1 MIGARKEILGKTR
14 SETKEMSSPRN
25 ESMER
30 ADLTMEDWIQ
40 ETCLISAVTSGP
52 TEPKTFQE
60 ACHYPIENDRNNW
73 RAAIRKEIRS
83 MINRGVWRKTD
94 RAKIPKNRRLIGNKW
109 VFNIKRDGTSRAR
122 LVALGYSQIPGV
134 DYTDNFAPVAHD
146 VSFRIAL
153 ARMMVEKLDSLVM
166 DVETAFLYG
175 EIDEEIF
182 MKSPVG
188 MEEID
193 PGSSSE
199 DCYQLLKGIYGLCQA
214 ARQFW
219 KKFVNTVNQEPFGF
233 QVSPADPCMLFKE
246 NELGVCII
254 IMYVD
259 DMLIIGKNEQIQDF
273 ASKIQKQFSVKL
285 QHNLTDY
292 LGCEFHMNKER
303 TRGWLGQPSIIKSL
317 EQKFGDRAMKE
328 TLSLTPGTPRFTA
341 RRLDN
346 PEDKVN
352 CEEHE
357 TYRSG
362 VGTLLYLTKHSRPD
376 ICNPVRELSK
386 TMDAPAPVHLKEMYK
401 VIRHVLS
408 TKGYGLQFELRKD
421 MIKWALKALSDSDF
435 ASDKETRISVFGFII
450 FFWGIPI
457 AWRSKGMK
465 SVVLST
471 TDAEYMALSEVVEEL
486 KFIVQLLQTMNI
498 KVELPITV
506 HVDNV
511 GAIWLS
517 NNRTTSDRTKQI
529 VRTSFVKEYQ
539 EDGKIIIKFVK
550 SEENEAD
557 IFTKNTTNLIFHNHQ
572 KKLVW

>member
-1 MIGARKEILGKTR
+1 M
-14 SETKEMSSPRN
+14 
-25 ESMER
+25 
-30 ADLTMEDWIQ
+30 
-40 ETCLISAVTSGP
+40 
-52 TEPKTFQE
+52 
-60 ACHYPIENDRNNW
+60 
-73 RAAIRKEIRS
+73 
-83 MINRGVWRKTD
+83 
-94 RAKIPKNRRLIGNKW
+94 
-109 VFNIKRDGTSRAR
+109 
-122 LVALGYSQIPGV
+122 ALGYSQIPAV

-175 EIDEEIF
+175 DIEEEIF

-193 PGSSSE
+193 PGSSPE
-199 DCYQLLKGIYGLCQA
+199 DCYQLKKGIYGLCQA
-214 ARQFW
+214 ARRFW
-219 KKFVNTVNQEPFGF
+219 KKFVDTIKNESFGF

-246 NELGVCII
+246 NELGICII

-259 DMLIIGKNEQIQDF
+259 DMLIIGKKEQIQDF
-273 ASKIQKQFSVKL
+273 ASKIQNEFSMKI
-285 QHNLTDY
+285 QHNLADY

-317 EQKFGDRAMKE
+317 EQKFGERAMKE
-328 TLSLTPGTPRFTA
+328 RLSLTPGTPRFTA
-341 RRLDN
+341 RRLEN

-352 CEEHE
+352 PEDHK
-357 TYRSG
+357 TYWSG

-376 ICNPVRELSK
+376 ICNSVRELSK

-408 TKGYGLQFELRKD
+408 TKGYGFKFELRKD
-421 MIKWALKALSDSDF
+421 MIMWALKALSDSDF

-450 FFWGIPI
+450 YFCGIPI

-471 TDAEYMALSEVVEEL
+471 TEAEYMALSEVVKEL

-498 KVELPITV
+498 EVELPITV

-511 GAIWLS
+511 GVIWLS
-517 NNRTTSDRTKQI
+517 NNCTASDRTKHI
-529 VRTSFVKEYQ
+529 DIRTSFVKEYQ

-557 IFTKNTTNLIFHNHQ
+557 IFTKNTTNVIFSNHQ
-572 KKLVW
+572 KKLVWDKAHVENEMNQELNQSKNQQEGC